1 MALLLAMLIA
11 AIALTVLII
20 FVLVYTTVRKM
31 SNLRPAPLRQGFDF
45 EPGTKVLAVVEWQYS
60 AGTRIELM
68 PAVIGDDC
76 SVSVEQTRRVP
87 HKVIG
92 VCDLTYFPDMWERFS

>member
-1 MALLLAMLIA
+1 MVLLLITAIVGIVLYALVVYDHVSEIA
-11 AIALTVLII
+11 
-20 FVLVYTTVRKM
+20 RKLK
-31 SNLRPAPLRQGFDF
+31 NPQPIPLRQGFDF

-60 AGTRIELM
+60 AGTRTELL

-92 VCDLTYFPDMWERFS
+92 VYDLTYFPDLLERLS